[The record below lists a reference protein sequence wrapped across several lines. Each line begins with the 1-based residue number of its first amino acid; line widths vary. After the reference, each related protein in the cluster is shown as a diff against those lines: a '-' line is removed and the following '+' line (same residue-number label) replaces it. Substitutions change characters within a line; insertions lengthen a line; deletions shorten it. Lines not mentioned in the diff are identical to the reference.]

1 MGTPSLSLN
10 ITADTDSMILTTM
23 KHFKTSG
30 SSRIDP
36 QLQIQNF
43 SEHMTTCI
51 WKSII
56 CFINISNIS
65 QILSAVFKKILIESI
80 FQHFS
85 AQVG

>member
-10 ITADTDSMILTTM
+10 ITADTDSMILTAM

-43 SEHMTTCI
+43 FRTHDHLHLEEYHL
-51 WKSII
+51 
-56 CFINISNIS
+56 F
-65 QILSAVFKKILIESI
+65 
-80 FQHFS
+80 H
-85 AQVG
+85 